1 MKKCFITSLILIL
14 ASVFSSCASTGK
26 TEKVKPVK
34 IDFDAKLR
42 SGFSKIDLD
51 EDLAA
56 LKYIICSSYAGYEMA
71 VEKGFDID
79 ASIAE
84 IKSEALKNLDHLGM
98 IDTQKYQ
105 DKIFEVLNRDMKLND
120 MHFSVSGFGTST
132 NHVAKKLL
140 FTNVYFEKTEEGF
153 VVCQSDE
160 DRVSLGAKF
169 TGLEKN
175 LYETFLG
182 DKLVYRYAAMANPS
196 SQRLTISLNGEQIPV
211 SVLKPKK
218 DEGFKY
224 INNNASFIESDSCIY
239 AGLQSFSMSDVN
251 GYYMFQEMCKK
262 ISASD
267 PEKTF
272 ILDLRQNGGGDV
284 SLSCQLAASVFFN
297 RETSEDHMSCY
308 DFLRKEFFKV
318 KIAVDSDILKIQK
331 KIYEEQW
338 KTYEERYGKNG
349 YNRDRLITTEN
360 ADKKEYFEK
369 EAEQHKKVFILI
381 DEGSAS
387 ASEYAIGFLSL
398 IPGVEITLLGNRTCG
413 AVEYVGMHTYPL
425 SKSGLRIY
433 AGDLSGAPP
442 CISQHEN
449 FHGEGEGFWPDY
461 WVDNKNMLNTLIQ
474 LTGDKSLEEKL
485 AGLEKSQL

>member
-1 MKKCFITSLILIL
+1 MKKFFLASLILVL
-14 ASVFSSCASTGK
+14 AFTFSSCASTGK
-26 TEKVKPVK
+26 SEKVKPVK
-34 IDFDAKLR
+34 IDFGAKLR
-42 SGFSKIDLD
+42 SGFSKVDLD

-71 VEKGFDID
+71 VENGFDID

-140 FTNVYFEKTEEGF
+140 FTDVYFEKNEEGY
-153 VVCQSDE
+153 VVCQSDD
-160 DRVSLGAKF
+160 DRISLGAKF
-169 TGLEKN
+169 TGPEKN
-175 LYETFLG
+175 LYEAFLG
-182 DKLVYRYAAMANPS
+182 DKLAYRYAVMANPS
-196 SQRLTISLNGEQIPV
+196 SQRLTISLDGEQYPV
-211 SVLKPKK
+211 TVLKPKK

-224 INNNASFIESDSCIY
+224 RNNNASFIETDSCIY
-239 AGLQSFSMSDVN
+239 AGLQSFSMDDVN
-251 GYYMFQEMCKK
+251 GYYLFQEMCKK
-262 ISASD
+262 ISAAD

-272 ILDLRQNGGGDV
+272 ILDLRQNGGGDTN
-284 SLSCQLAASVFFN
+284 LSCQLAASVYFN
-297 RETSEDHMSCY
+297 RETSEAHMPCY
-308 DFLRKEFFKV
+308 DFLKKEFLKFK
-318 KIAVDSDILKIQK
+318 IFADSDIVKIQK
-331 KIYEEQW
+331 KLYEEQV
-338 KTYEERYGKNG
+338 KIYEERYGNDG
-349 YNRDRLITTEN
+349 YKKDRNRTEEN
-360 ADKKEYFEK
+360 VDIKEYFEK
-369 EAEQHKKVFILI
+369 EAEEHKKVFILI

-387 ASEYAIGFLSL
+387 ASEYAIGLMYL
-398 IPGVEITLLGNRTCG
+398 IPGAEITLIGNRTCG
-413 AVEYVGMHTYPL
+413 AVEYVGMRTYPL

-433 AGDLSGAPP
+433 AGNFSGAPP
-442 CISQHEN
+442 CISQHEK

-474 LTGDKSLEEKL
+474 LTGDTTLEEKL